1 MNVELKEGMKIKCIE
16 KNFQNLTYGK
26 VYAVYYNLGDS
37 KFTIVNDKGYYQVFE
52 VTKLNDYFK
61 LLVDPIVESVK
72 EKYSE
77 RSSVGIEKYGITL
90 HENDKDDFLKHLQ
103 EELMDATLYLEKLK
117 SINPTNVQGKI
128 LSWAN
133 ERELLRPVNK
143 WKQYAKLQEESNE
156 LYIAMIDGN
165 KEEIKDALG
174 DCVVVLTILAH
185 QCGFDLED
193 CTKAAYEVI
202 KNRKGKTISGT
213 FIKEK
218 EEEGAYLG

>member
-1 MNVELKEGMKIKCIE
+1 MNVELKEGMKVKCIE

-26 VYAVYYNLGDS
+26 VYTINTIREE
-37 KFTIVNDKGYYQVFE
+37 KFTIKNDRLYTSVFNIE
-52 VTKLNDYFK
+52 NYTEYFK
-61 LLVDPIVESVK
+61 LLVDPIVEQVK

-90 HENDKDDFLKHLQ
+90 QENDKDDFLKHLQ

-117 SINPTNVQGKI
+117 SIKPNNLQGKI
-128 LSWAN
+128 LNWAN

-143 WKQYAKLQEESNE
+143 WKQYSKLQEESNE

-193 CTKAAYEVI
+193 CTKTAYEVI
-202 KNRKGKTISGT
+202 KNRKGKTIAGS
-213 FIKEK
+213 FVKEK

>member
-1 MNVELKEGMKIKCIE
+1 MNVDLKEGMKIKCIE

-26 VYAVYYNLGDS
+26 VYTIDILRGEQ
-37 KFTIVNDKGYYQVFE
+37 FTIKNDKLYFQVFDI
-52 VTKLNDYFK
+52 KNYKDYFK

-72 EKYSE
+72 EKYSQ

-117 SINPTNVQGKI
+117 SMKTTNIQGKI
-128 LSWAN
+128 LNWAN
-133 ERELLRPVNK
+133 ERELLKPVNK
-143 WKQYAKLQEESNE
+143 WKQYSKLQEESNE
-156 LYIAMIDGN
+156 LYIAMIDG
-165 KEEIKDALG
+165 KQEEIKDALG

-193 CTKAAYEVI
+193 CTKHAYNVI
-202 KNRKGKTISGT
+202 KNRTGKTLNGT
-213 FIKEK
+213 FIKD
-218 EEEGAYLG
+218 

>member
-72 EKYSE
+72 KKYSE

-117 SINPTNVQGKI
+117 SIKQMNLQGKI
-128 LSWAN
+128 LNWAH
-133 ERELLRPVNK
+133 ERELLRSVNK
-143 WKQYAKLQEESNE
+143 WKQYSKLQEESNE

-193 CTKAAYEVI
+193 CTKTAYEVI

-218 EEEGAYLG
+218 EDEGAYLG

>member
-26 VYAVYYNLGDS
+26 VYTINTIREE
-37 KFTIVNDKGYYQVFE
+37 KFTIKNDRLWTSVFDI
-52 VTKLNDYFK
+52 KNYKDYFK
-61 LLVDPIVESVK
+61 LLVDPIVEQVK

-117 SINPTNVQGKI
+117 GIKPNNLQGKI
-128 LSWAN
+128 LNWAN

-143 WKQYAKLQEESNE
+143 WKQYSKLQEESNE

-193 CTKAAYEVI
+193 CTKTAYEVI
-202 KNRKGKTISGT
+202 KNRKGKTINGS

>member
-26 VYAVYYNLGDS
+26 VYTINTIREE
-37 KFTIVNDKGYYQVFE
+37 KFTIKNDRLYTSVFNIE
-52 VTKLNDYFK
+52 NYTEYFK
-61 LLVDPIVESVK
+61 LLVDPIVEQVK

-117 SINPTNVQGKI
+117 SIKPTNLHGKI
-128 LSWAN
+128 LNWAN

-143 WKQYAKLQEESNE
+143 WKQYSKLQEESNE

-165 KEEIKDALG
+165 KDEIKDALG
-174 DCVVVLTILAH
+174 DCVIVLTILAH

-193 CTKAAYEVI
+193 CTKTAYEVI
-202 KNRKGKTISGT
+202 KNRKGKTINGS

-218 EEEGAYLG
+218 ENEGAYLG

>member
-26 VYAVYYNLGDS
+26 VYTINTIREE
-37 KFTIVNDKGYYQVFE
+37 KFTIKNDRLYTSVFNIE
-52 VTKLNDYFK
+52 NYTEYFK
-61 LLVDPIVESVK
+61 LLVDPIVEQVK

-117 SINPTNVQGKI
+117 SLNPTNIQGKI

-143 WKQYAKLQEESNE
+143 WKQYSKLQEESNE
-156 LYIAMIDGN
+156 LYVAMIDGN

-193 CTKAAYEVI
+193 CTKTAYEVI
-202 KNRKGKTISGT
+202 KNRKGKTIAGS

>member
-1 MNVELKEGMKIKCIE
+1 MNVDLKEGMKIKCIE

-26 VYAVYYNLGDS
+26 VYTINTIREE
-37 KFTIVNDKGYYQVFE
+37 KFTIKNDRLYTSVFDI
-52 VTKLNDYFK
+52 KNYKDYFK
-61 LLVDPIVESVK
+61 LLADPIVESVK
-72 EKYSE
+72 EKYSQ

-117 SINPTNVQGKI
+117 SIKHTNIQGKI
-128 LSWAN
+128 LNWAN

-143 WKQYAKLQEESNE
+143 WKQYSKLQEESNE

-165 KEEIKDALG
+165 KEEIKDSLG

-193 CTKAAYEVI
+193 CTKSAYEVI
-202 KNRKGKTISGT
+202 KNRKGKTINGT
-213 FIKEK
+213 FVKEK

>member
-117 SINPTNVQGKI
+117 NLKQTNLQDKI
-128 LSWAN
+128 LNWAH

-143 WKQYAKLQEESNE
+143 WKQYSKLQEESNE
-156 LYIAMIDGN
+156 LYIAMIDG
-165 KEEIKDALG
+165 KQEEIKDALG

-193 CTKAAYEVI
+193 CTKAAYDVI

>member
-52 VTKLNDYFK
+52 VTKLNEYFK

-72 EKYSE
+72 EKYSQ

-117 SINPTNVQGKI
+117 NLKQTNLQCKI
-128 LSWAN
+128 LNWAN

-143 WKQYAKLQEESNE
+143 WKQYSKLQEESNE
-156 LYIAMIDGN
+156 LYIAMIDG
-165 KEEIKDALG
+165 KQEEIKDALG

-193 CTKAAYEVI
+193 CTKTAYEVI

>member
-1 MNVELKEGMKIKCIE
+1 MNVELKEGMKVKCIE

-26 VYAVYYNLGDS
+26 VYTINTIRDE
-37 KFTIVNDKGYYQVFE
+37 KFTIKNDMLYTSVFYIE
-52 VTKLNDYFK
+52 NYTEYFK
-61 LLVDPIVESVK
+61 LLVDPIVEQVK

-90 HENDKDDFLKHLQ
+90 QENDKDDFLKHLQ

-117 SINPTNVQGKI
+117 SINPNNLQGKI
-128 LSWAN
+128 LNWAK
-133 ERELLRPVNK
+133 ERELLLPVNK
-143 WKQYAKLQEESNE
+143 WKQYSKLQEESNE

-193 CTKAAYEVI
+193 CTKTAYEVI

>member
-1 MNVELKEGMKIKCIE
+1 MNVEIKEGMKIKCIE
-16 KNFQNLTYGK
+16 KNIQNLTYGK
-26 VYAVYYNLGDS
+26 IYSVHTVNGE
-37 KFTIVNDKGYYQVFE
+37 KFWIVNDKEYLHIFDIKNY
-52 VTKLNDYFK
+52 KNYFK

-72 EKYSE
+72 EKYSQ

-117 SINPTNVQGKI
+117 SIKQTNLQGKI
-128 LSWAN
+128 LNWAN
-133 ERELLRPVNK
+133 ERELLRPANK
-143 WKQYAKLQEESNE
+143 WKQYSKLQEESNE
-156 LYIAMIDGN
+156 LYIAMIDG
-165 KEEIKDALG
+165 KQEEIKDALG

-193 CTKAAYEVI
+193 CTKTAYEVI
-202 KNRKGKTISGT
+202 KNRKGKTIAGS